1 MNMQQFREE
10 LMGVQRDADMERQTQ
25 DEFPLSLSQEDVR
38 LAIFALREHAHGFGD
53 LFEHTEPPTDEAL
66 LMVFAF
72 LVLP

>member
-1 MNMQQFREE
+1 MNKEQFMKE
-10 LMGVQRDADMERQTQ
+10 LDGVERDAIREGIEDHV
-25 DEFPLSLSQEDVR
+25 FPYLGIDDIKRAMLT
-38 LAIFALREHAHGFGD
+38 LREHAHGFGD